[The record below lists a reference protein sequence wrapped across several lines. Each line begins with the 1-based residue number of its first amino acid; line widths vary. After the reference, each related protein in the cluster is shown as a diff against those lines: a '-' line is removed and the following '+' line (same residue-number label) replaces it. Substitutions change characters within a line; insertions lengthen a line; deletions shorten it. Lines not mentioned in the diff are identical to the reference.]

1 MAGYSIFVREYGSD
15 HDVALA
21 QVDSNPEPICEG
33 LKRKMLTIRR
43 SILSL
48 GSAFIRFKNIQTF
61 ELLTTG
67 KSNGRSGRGIG
78 VRQISSKTR

>member
-1 MAGYSIFVREYGSD
+1 MARYSIFVREYGSD

-43 SILSL
+43 SIFEPAKRIYKIQKYSN
-48 GSAFIRFKNIQTF
+48 IRIVD
-61 ELLTTG
+61 
-67 KSNGRSGRGIG
+67 NGE
-78 VRQISSKTR
+78 V